1 MVLIPVVIFTTI
13 AGCKEEKEGAKQ
25 QPAEQTQAEHQQHE
39 RSSDKP
45 LLESNSKS
53 TKPETLTKSAGESAK
68 TETKPAASAKV
79 SLDDIIKAAKSW
91 GPGYTSWYGK
101 TAPDFTLTDTA
112 GKQHKLSDYRGR
124 NVLLIFWA
132 TWCPACKMEIPHLI
146 ALRNTIG
153 EDKLA
158 ILAASDEDPAK
169 VKKFIAEKKINY
181 TVLLDKGNMPKPFG
195 VKRIYGITGIPC
207 SFFIDAEGKIKLAAV
222 GVVPLSEIKAIL
234 QAK

>member
-1 MVLIPVVIFTTI
+1 MFERQKQAGLWLMVLISAIIFTTT

-25 QPAEQTQAEHQQHE
+25 QPAEQTQTEHNNEQSQSE
-39 RSSDKP
+39 R
-45 LLESNSKS
+45 
-53 TKPETLTKSAGESAK
+53 LTKNADEAVKTATELAAG
-68 TETKPAASAKV
+68 AKV

-101 TAPDFTLTDTA
+101 TAPNFTLTDTV

-124 NVLLIFWA
+124 NVLLTFWA
-132 TWCPACKMEIPHLI
+132 TWCPACNKEIPHLI

-158 ILAASDEDPAK
+158 MLAASNEDPAL

-181 TVLLDKGNMPKPFG
+181 TILLDKGNMPKPFG
-195 VKRIYGITGIPC
+195 VKRIYGTTGIPC

>member
-13 AGCKEEKEGAKQ
+13 AGCKGEKEGAKQ
-25 QPAEQTQAEHQQHE
+25 QSAEQTQAEHNSEQSQSE
-39 RSSDKP
+39 R
-45 LLESNSKS
+45 
-53 TKPETLTKSAGESAK
+53 LTKNADEAVK
-68 TETKPAASAKV
+68 TATEFAASAKV